1 MPPRPSRSRAASAVA
16 HGSPA
21 AILVTPDGRHR
32 HLHVTPASAE
42 VERAAQLIA
51 PLRERPEA
59 SAVLCDIDG
68 TLAPIVRD
76 PGEAAVPAQTRDAL
90 RAVARRYALVACV
103 SGRRAIEARRLV
115 GLDEL
120 AYAGNHGLEVLRPG
134 AEGASLDP
142 AIDSE
147 TGAARS
153 FLLGRWAA
161 DIRGAG
167 LRLEDKGPIQALHW
181 RGGTP
186 PEGAQ

>member
-42 VERAAQLIA
+42 VERAAQLIT
-51 PLRERPEA
+51 PLRERPQA
-59 SAVLCDIDG
+59 SGVLCDIDG

-76 PGEAAVPAQTRDAL
+76 PADAAIPAEAREVL
-90 RAVARRYALVACV
+90 RAMARRYALVACV

-120 AYAGNHGLEVLRPG
+120 AYAGNHGLELLRPG
-134 AEGASLDP
+134 AEEAILDQ
-142 AIDSE
+142 AI
-147 TGAARS
+147 
-153 FLLGRWAA
+153 
-161 DIRGAG
+161 
-167 LRLEDKGPIQALHW
+167 
-181 RGGTP
+181 
-186 PEGAQ
+186 EGQTD